1 MKKTV
6 PALGLLVLV
15 SLAAVAAGP
24 NQPSAVNASSQDS
37 TKAYV
42 TITIATPSQ
51 PESNELAGGSVVT
64 VTKKIIPASSIRF
77 DGSGDLHVGDTLP
90 PGSSLPDGGT
100 LPTTGTP
107 GQTILI
113 DTCVPRRSTTEYT
126 FQWVPVPAPGHWE
139 VIKVKNTEVA
149 STQCT

>member
-1 MKKTV
+1 MKTTV
-6 PALGLLVLV
+6 PVLGLLALV
-15 SLAAVAAGP
+15 SLTAGAASP

-64 VTKKIIPASSIRF
+64 VTKKIMPAAGVRF
-77 DGSGDLHVGDTLP
+77 DGGEDLKLGDTLP
-90 PGSSLPDGGT
+90 PGSALPDGGS

-107 GQTILI
+107 GQTYAVDI
-113 DTCVPRRSTTEYT
+113 CVPRRSTTEYT
-126 FQWVPVPAPGHWE
+126 FKWVPVPEPGHWE
-139 VIKVKNTEVA
+139 VVKVQNTQVA
-149 STQCT
+149 STTCS